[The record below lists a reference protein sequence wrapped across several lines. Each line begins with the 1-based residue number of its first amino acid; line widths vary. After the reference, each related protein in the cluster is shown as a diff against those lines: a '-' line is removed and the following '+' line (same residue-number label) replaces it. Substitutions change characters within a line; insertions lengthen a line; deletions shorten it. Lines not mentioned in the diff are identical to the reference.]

1 MTIRKSLIVSHI
13 VVCILPFLMTFF
25 VLASAF
31 GGLYLYAASGNHVI
45 AESGFQFNV
54 MTQILRTAVF
64 YSLRHHES
72 LSRYAWVMEITDP
85 VATYVAVEREGT
97 LLYSYGNEK
106 KGRKDLDMLRKEG
119 ALDRLDGRDG
129 NGIYSVTEEPDYRF
143 AEKEIIGDRPCY
155 LYIMAHHPE
164 ARTDSAIEKA
174 VRAVIRFILAV
185 LFAFILGTSY
195 FLSRFII
202 GRILMPLKELERGAE
217 EVRKEN
223 LAVQL
228 LLLTKM
234 DIGEKAL
241 PTESLDLSRVV
252 SQFVEENRLNWGRNG
267 ADFHIEAKEAVKVE
281 GNLLL
286 LERVVENLVSNSIRY
301 KTEERVHI
309 DIEVKKKDGRAFLS
323 LSDDGPGVPEEALG
337 RLKEAFFRTDKA
349 RSRTDKGSGLGLSI
363 VARAVHLM
371 KGRVAFSSRR
381 PHGLKV
387 DIVLPLEDIHE
398 KTDTDCGR

>member
-64 YSLRHHES
+64 HSLRHHES

-129 NGIYSVTEEPDYRF
+129 NGIYSVTDEPDYRF
-143 AEKEIIGDRPCY
+143 AEKEIIGNRPCY

-164 ARTDSAIEKA
+164 ARTDGAIEKA

-217 EVRKEN
+217 EVRKGN

-228 LLLTKM
+228 DYHRNDEFTPAIETFNVMAWRLKQSLEEKEQDEERRKELIASISHDIRTPLTS
-234 DIGEKAL
+234 IKAY
-241 PTESLDLSRVV
+241 
-252 SQFVEENRLNWGRNG
+252 
-267 ADFHIEAKEAVKVE
+267 VE
-281 GNLLL
+281 GLLDHVASTPAMQ
-286 LERVVENLVSNSIRY
+286 ERYL
-301 KTEERVHI
+301 
-309 DIEVKKKDGRAFLS
+309 
-323 LSDDGPGVPEEALG
+323 
-337 RLKEAFFRTDKA
+337 
-349 RSRTDKGSGLGLSI
+349 
-363 VARAVHLM
+363 
-371 KGRVAFSSRR
+371 
-381 PHGLKV
+381 
-387 DIVLPLEDIHE
+387 
-398 KTDTDCGR
+398 